1 MSEINQIPYA
11 AYKVRQDLKPKG
23 LDGLSEK
30 LIDQHWKL
38 YEGYVTNTNLLNKL
52 VWDTGDANEELNKAE
67 HSEIQRR
74 LGFEYNGMVLH
85 EYYFSAL
92 GKGGPPS
99 PDLHPLMSHLSNE
112 DFKGF
117 ERWKKQFVQIGNF
130 RGVGWVVLGYDPFL
144 KRLNNFWITDHEVGH
159 VAGFVPILV
168 MDVWEHAYVLDFGSS
183 GRQAGVGRPAY
194 HGGLFQ
200 KPELVRGRGKIAKR
214 SHFTLKPVRTVKLLS
229 RQSIRDPRA
238 RLLRQGKF
246 E

>member
-30 LIDQHWKL
+30 AIDQHWKL

-52 VWDTGDANEELNKAE
+52 VWDTGEANKELNNAE

-85 EYYFSAL
+85 EHYFSAL

-99 PDLHPLMSHLSNE
+99 PASLLMSQLAK

-117 ERWKKQFVQIGNF
+117 ERWKKQFTQIGKF
-130 RGVGWVVLGYDPFL
+130 RGVGWVLLSYDPFL
-144 KRLNNFWITDHEVGH
+144 KRLINFWITDHEVGH

-168 MDVWEHAYVLDFGSS
+168 MDVWEHAYVLDFGSLAS
-183 GRQAGVGRPAY
+183 GGLGRPAY
-194 HGGLFQ
+194 LEAYFKNINWNVVEERLQ
-200 KPELVRGRGKIAKR
+200 NAL
-214 SHFTLKPVRTVKLLS
+214 TLKSDR
-229 RQSIRDPRA
+229 
-238 RLLRQGKF
+238 
-246 E
+246 

>member
-1 MSEINQIPYA
+1 MSEINQVPYA

-30 LIDQHWKL
+30 AIEQHWKL

-52 VWDTGDANEELNKAE
+52 VWDTGEANKELNNAE

-85 EYYFSAL
+85 EHYFSAL
-92 GKGGPPS
+92 GKGGAPS
-99 PDLHPLMSHLSNE
+99 SDSPLMSHLSK

-130 RGVGWVVLGYDPFL
+130 RGVGWVVLSYDPFL

-168 MDVWEHAYVLDFGSS
+168 MDVWEHAYVLDFGSLAS
-183 GRQAGVGRPAY
+183 CGLGRPAY
-194 HGGLFQ
+194 LEAYFKNINWNVVEARMQ
-200 KPELVRGRGKIAKR
+200 NAL
-214 SHFTLKPVRTVKLLS
+214 TLKSDR
-229 RQSIRDPRA
+229 
-238 RLLRQGKF
+238 
-246 E
+246 